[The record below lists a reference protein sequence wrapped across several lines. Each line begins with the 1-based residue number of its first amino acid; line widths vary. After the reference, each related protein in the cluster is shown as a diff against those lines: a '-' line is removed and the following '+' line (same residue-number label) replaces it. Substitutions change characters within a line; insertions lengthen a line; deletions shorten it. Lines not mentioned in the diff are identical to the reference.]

1 MRLPP
6 LAEIVELYER
16 ACDWVRP
23 ATVAA
28 IALNTGRLDDA
39 AARRAVDEAEAETGL
54 VADDAV
60 RFGPER
66 LLDAVLRAFPA

>member
-1 MRLPP
+1 VRLPP
-6 LAEIVELYER
+6 LSEIVELYER
-16 ACDWVRP
+16 ACAAVRP

-39 AARRAVDEAEAETGL
+39 AARRAIEEAETETGL

-60 RFGPER
+60 RFGAER